1 MKRNIIYVF
10 FSFLALFLLS
20 CREEFLIDE
29 IGEGECRV
37 NSVVEFVSPVSALSN
52 SRSGTGGA
60 MDVIKNIWVLL
71 YDSEENLV
79 ESYMLSAK
87 DFELTGKTAKFSM
100 KVPYGYY
107 YIYAAVNV
115 GNIDD
120 YGGQVKTV
128 KDLKN
133 ITFNWN
139 SDDISANSQMFGH
152 FVCPECGDSKTG
164 PLLAVNRKNMS
175 LRAEVRRAA
184 SKVTVAYDGSLLA
197 EGVFVYIQSVQ
208 IKDIPLSC
216 SLGTENKVSDKK
228 GLIENGDTISYFA
241 PEGNH
246 ENWEVRIAAG
256 HKFYPNDGDPEKLS
270 ENAHSDSQKALF
282 FYENMQGKGKNKA
295 QVDSLM
301 GDNSIYKDDKPFGT
315 YIEVKGY
322 YRSIHPDNVGRGPIK
337 YRFMLGKNTDDD
349 YNAERN
355 HHYKLTLRFNKF
367 ANDADWHIDYK
378 EVPPSIIAPDEYY
391 ISYLY
396 NCTMNMPIKIN
407 TGGGKLLSLKT
418 RIITNNWAPY
428 DNDLVYASDYD
439 YDVHPDKSELNCPWH
454 GFLSLRKTKYKILD
468 NKKDNNPA
476 GGILKITNNKDYYT
490 SPLRNLGERDY
501 IVAQGLHQD
510 LDDGNYSLK
519 YNDDNT
525 VDILL
530 PFYTR
535 AKNLIIETGYT
546 GNNPY
551 VAYRRRATVEISA
564 RLQISA
570 LGIKEL
576 KDTCEIFQMRRV
588 VNPKGIYRSH
598 DNKASFH
605 VNLKVLPKENA
616 ESFVSLSS
624 LGTWRAWIMREE
636 GDFITLN
643 GAKEVS
649 GSSGSQIDFTVGF
662 KSTCGATESRC
673 AMICVD
679 YNNGSC
685 QHFILV
691 RQGYAPI
698 QMISGGAKWH
708 TFNLLSKNSEVKSPC
723 DEGSLFRHGNLAQP
737 IASSNQKNKRNPWI
751 HVKPEDFSSDE
762 NKDFTIVG
770 GSPSKWSGITYDKL
784 WVAEPGW
791 IKNLEL
797 SGSRI
802 ARFEDYHA
810 LFIDGNIEFNYG
822 VLYGDEAVET
832 ATLIEDVYGYCS
844 GNKTTTE
851 GRGMRGCFVYNTAT
865 GKNLFF
871 PIGASGYGRRR
882 GVDKD
887 WSGSFTN
894 NAKCVHRYGSRTN
907 FYPKPGLADKPLF
920 YDLFMRPGAMYWF
933 EKAVDYNGDPT
944 DRRNALDINYFT
956 FDFNAVGNGVGEDES
971 DACFIRCIDK

>member
-10 FSFLALFLLS
+10 LSFLALFLLS
-20 CREEFLIDE
+20 CKEEFLTDE
-29 IGEGECRV
+29 IGEGESQV
-37 NSVVEFVSPVSALSN
+37 SSVIEFVSPVSALSN
-52 SRSGTGGA
+52 SRSQTGGA

-71 YDSEENLV
+71 YDAEENLV
-79 ESYMLSAK
+79 ESHMLSEN
-87 DFELTGKTAKFSM
+87 DFKLNGKTATFSLT
-100 KVPYGYY
+100 VSYGYY

-120 YGGQVKTV
+120 YAEQIKTV
-128 KDLKN
+128 NGLKN

-139 SDDISANSQMFGH
+139 TDDVSANSQMFGH
-152 FVCPECGDSKTG
+152 FVCPECGDGKTG
-164 PLLAVNRKNMS
+164 PLLTVNRKNMS

-208 IKDIPLSC
+208 IKDIPSSC
-216 SLGTENKVSDKK
+216 SLGTENKVSDKQ
-228 GLIENGDTISYFA
+228 GLIENGDTIAYFA
-241 PEGNH
+241 PDEDY

-295 QVDSLM
+295 QDKSHM

-322 YRSIHPDNVGRGPIK
+322 YRSINSDKVGRGPIT
-337 YRFMLGKNTDDD
+337 YRFMLGKDVEDD

-396 NCTMNMPIKIN
+396 NRTMNMPIKIN
-407 TGGGKLLSLKT
+407 TGGGELISLKT

-439 YDVHPDKSELNCPWH
+439 YDVHPDKPKLNCPWN
-454 GFLSLRKTKYKILD
+454 GFLSLRKTKYTIIDNQKEDNPDGGIHKITD
-468 NKKDNNPA
+468 NK
-476 GGILKITNNKDYYT
+476 TYYT
-490 SPLRNLGERDY
+490 DPSRNLGERDY
-501 IVAQGLHQD
+501 DVTPGKHSD
-510 LDDGNYSLK
+510 ENDGDYSLR

-525 VDILL
+525 VDIQL

-535 AKNLIIETGYT
+535 AKNLIISTGYT

-564 RLQISA
+564 ELKVSDSETK
-570 LGIKEL
+570 LL
-576 KDTCEIFQMRRV
+576 KDTCEIFQMRRI

-598 DNKASFH
+598 DNITPFH
-605 VNLKVLPKENA
+605 VNLKVLLKENA
-616 ESFVSLSS
+616 VNFVSLSS
-624 LGTWRAWIMREE
+624 LGTWKAKVMLEE
-636 GDFITLN
+636 GDFVTLD

-662 KSTCGATESRC
+662 TSTCRATESRC
-673 AMICVD
+673 AIICVD

-708 TFNLLSKNSEVKSPC
+708 TFNLLSKDSEVKAPC
-723 DEGSLFRHGNLAQP
+723 DEGSLFRYGNLEQP

-751 HVKPEDFSSDE
+751 HVQPGDFSSDAD
-762 NKDFTIVG
+762 KDFTIVG
-770 GSPSKWSGITYDKL
+770 GNPSKWSGITYDKL
-784 WVAEPGW
+784 SVAEPGW
-791 IKNLEL
+791 IKNLGL
-797 SGSRI
+797 SDSRI

-822 VLYGDEAVET
+822 VLYGDSATET
-832 ATLIEDVYGYCS
+832 ATHINDVYGYRS
-844 GNKTTTE
+844 GEEK
-851 GRGMRGCFVYNTAT
+851 GRGMRGCFVYNVVT

-907 FYPKPGLADKPLF
+907 FYPNPGLADRPLF

-933 EKAVDYNGDPT
+933 EKLVPEYNGT
-944 DRRNALDINYFT
+944 KNCNALDINYFT
-956 FDFNAVGNGVGEDES
+956 FDFNAVSNGINEEES
-971 DACFIRCIDK
+971 DACFIRCVDK